1 MTILF
6 FVVYAGFIGWMS
18 IVIAPALYRLSG
30 ARIAARNPDWLR
42 GRPALAERLR
52 RRSIPVWLSRAA
64 GAALLVGLAF
74 AALAAKPLEAMTEV
88 FIGSVVVLTL
98 FALFEA
104 FSNWRLTRLVPAP
117 PKREANLLSTRYE
130 EHALTPFGVAWYV
143 ALAAALGLYAYA
155 YVEGLVPSG
164 QAAAR
169 MVGIGIIVVLSAFA
183 YRQSRRQPAQP
194 GQRKF
199 GIAVM
204 SFCLLVVL
212 GRIAQDFFGAPQVD
226 EIWFFFFF
234 ALAMQAVFAVSTVK
248 AVRQARAA
256 RGSCAPAP

>member
-1 MTILF
+1 MTVLF
-6 FVVYAGFIGWMS
+6 FVVYAGFIGWMLLL
-18 IVIAPALYRLSG
+18 IGPALYRLSG
-30 ARIAARNPDWLR
+30 ARIAARNPEWLSD
-42 GRPALAERLR
+42 RPTLAERLR
-52 RRSIPVWLSRAA
+52 RRSAPVWLSRAA
-64 GAALLVGLAF
+64 GAALLVGLGFAAF
-74 AALAAKPLEAMTEV
+74 AGEPLEAMTLV
-88 FIGSVVVLTL
+88 FIGSIVVLTL
-98 FALFEA
+98 FSLFEA
-104 FSNWRLTRLVPAP
+104 FSNWRLARIVPAP
-117 PKREANLLSTRYE
+117 PKREADLLSTRYE
-130 EHALTPFGVAWYV
+130 EHSLTPFAVAWYV
-143 ALAAALGLYAYA
+143 ALAAALALYAYA
-155 YVEGLVPSG
+155 CVEGLLPSA
-164 QAAAR
+164 QAIAR
-169 MVGIGIIVVLSAFA
+169 MIGISIIVVLSVFS

-204 SFCLLVVL
+204 VFCLLVVL